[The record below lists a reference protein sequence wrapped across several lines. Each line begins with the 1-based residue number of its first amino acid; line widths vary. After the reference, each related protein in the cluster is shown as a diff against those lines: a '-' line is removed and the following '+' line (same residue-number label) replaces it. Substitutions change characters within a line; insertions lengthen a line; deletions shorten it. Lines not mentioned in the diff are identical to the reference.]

1 MMKTILIYLPK
12 SMADHELGFL
22 LQGLSMQK
30 MMPGIKYGIKFAGV
44 SKEPVKT
51 IAGMTVLPDHALSEI
66 IDDDVAALI
75 LPGAETWHDDE
86 QKEVLHLAEHM
97 LNKGVILAAIC
108 GAVLGLAD
116 TGLLDNRKHTANAL
130 DFLTGMSKNYN
141 GKQYYVNELA
151 VKDGNLVTASSAGS
165 LLWARYILEGLNIFS
180 PKATEAWYNCFL
192 TGDAEYYS
200 EMLRSFS
207 EREEA

>member
-1 MMKTILIYLPK
+1 MKTILIYLPK

-30 MMPGIKYGIKFAGV
+30 MMSEIKYGVKFVGV

-51 IAGMTVLPDHALSEI
+51 IAGMTVLPDHVLSEI
-66 IDDDVAALI
+66 DDDDIAALV
-75 LPGAETWHDDE
+75 LPGAETWQNNE
-86 QKEVLHLAEHM
+86 QQEVLRLAERM
-97 LNKGVILAAIC
+97 LNKGVIVAAIC

-116 TGLLDNRKHTANAL
+116 TGLLDSRKHTANAL
-130 DFLTGMSKNYN
+130 DHLIGMSKNYN
-141 GKQYYVNELA
+141 GKQHYINELA

-165 LLWARYILEGLNIFS
+165 LLWARYILENLNIFS
-180 PKATEAWYNCFL
+180 PKTTEAWYNCFL
-192 TGDAEYYS
+192 TGDAKYYS
-200 EMLRSFS
+200 EMLQSFS

>member
-1 MMKTILIYLPK
+1 MKTILIYLPR

-30 MMPGIKYGIKFAGV
+30 MMPEIKYGVKFVGD
-44 SKEPVKT
+44 SKEPIKT

-66 IDDDVAALI
+66 TDDDIAAI
-75 LPGAETWHDDE
+75 VLPGADTWQDDE
-86 QKEVLHLAEHM
+86 QEEVLCLAERM
-97 LNKGVILAAIC
+97 LNKGVIVAAIC

-116 TGLLDNRKHTANAL
+116 MGLLDMRRHTANAL

-141 GKQYYVNELA
+141 GKQYYIDELA

-180 PKATEAWYNCFL
+180 PKTIEAWYNCFL
-192 TGDAEYYS
+192 TGNAKYYS
-200 EMLRSFS
+200 EMFQSFN
-207 EREEA
+207 EQEEA